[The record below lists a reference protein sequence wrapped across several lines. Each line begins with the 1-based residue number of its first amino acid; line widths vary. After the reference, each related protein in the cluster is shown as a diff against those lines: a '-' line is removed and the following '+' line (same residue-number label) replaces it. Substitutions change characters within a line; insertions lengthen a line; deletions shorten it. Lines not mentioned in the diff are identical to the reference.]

1 MARLLDLPDE
11 VILEIIDYLQTDDTK
26 QIKLSF
32 YELGDA
38 HRYAINH
45 NPSQRVKYLH
55 SLLLASRRLNS
66 LLTPIF
72 YRDIFVR
79 EYCRV
84 GEKIPLEQLKCSL
97 EKNPSLQEHIV
108 SAIIPCGGSWRDRS
122 IRDIFPVLWFTNIQ
136 TLTIH
141 WFKDWEPMQF
151 QNNSHVGTS
160 PVECLRLVDCG
171 AHEETLA
178 TVLSW
183 PAALKVLHYDADQGE
198 WEGHY
203 GDEPAKSWTC
213 AAFVRTLRSQRRT
226 LEELTMTRPWL
237 DHEGLFNGPRIDL
250 SEFTALRT
258 LRLYHVFLC
267 GWDDPSGA
275 WKGLPPSLEVLEVF
289 YDDID
294 LTQFLGESDDEPYDP
309 FLLDTIR
316 HKKVNLP
323 HLRTVTIYSFEE
335 VFVDPEREEALP
347 AGLWTLPSSLARE
360 AEAAGIKLDVW
371 LGYPDVP
378 NFEEADVF
386 GSLKIS
392 QNEHSSR
399 SKQRVAAGL
408 SSFPR
413 SNFSQEPSA
422 RRVKAYGSYTQLQF

>member
-11 VILEIIDYLQTDDTK
+11 VILEIIDYLQTDTK

-38 HRYAINH
+38 YRYAISH

-55 SLLLASRRLNS
+55 SCLLASRRLNS

-79 EYCRV
+79 EYYRV
-84 GEKIPLEQLKCSL
+84 GEKIPLEQLKWTL
-97 EKNPSLQEHIV
+97 EKSPSLQEHIV
-108 SAIIPCGGSWRDRS
+108 SAIIPCGSSWRDRS
-122 IRDIFPVLWFTNIQ
+122 IRDIYRVFWFTNIQ

-141 WFKDWEPMQF
+141 GFKDWEPMQF
-151 QNNSHVGTS
+151 ENNSHVGTS

-171 AHEETLA
+171 AHEEALA

-203 GDEPAKSWTC
+203 GDEPAKTWTC

-237 DHEGLFNGPRIDL
+237 DHEGLGNGPRIDL
-250 SEFTALRT
+250 SEFTALQT
-258 LRLYHVFLC
+258 LRIYHVFLC
-267 GWDDPSGA
+267 GWDDPTGV
-275 WKGLPPSLEVLEVF
+275 WKGLPHSLEVLEVF
-289 YDDID
+289 YDDTD
-294 LTQFLGESDDEPYDP
+294 LTQFLWESDDEPYDT
-309 FLLDTIR
+309 FILDLIR
-316 HKKVNLP
+316 NKRAHLP
-323 HLRTVTIYSFEE
+323 HLRTVTIYSFER
-335 VFVDPEREEALP
+335 VYDPEREEYLP
-347 AGLWTLPSSLARE
+347 AGLWTLPSLLARE

-371 LGYPDVP
+371 LGYPDAP

-399 SKQRVAAGL
+399 SKQRVAARL
-408 SSFPR
+408 SSVPQCD
-413 SNFSQEPSA
+413 FSQEPSA
-422 RRVKAYGSYTQLQF
+422 GRVKAYGPYTQLQF